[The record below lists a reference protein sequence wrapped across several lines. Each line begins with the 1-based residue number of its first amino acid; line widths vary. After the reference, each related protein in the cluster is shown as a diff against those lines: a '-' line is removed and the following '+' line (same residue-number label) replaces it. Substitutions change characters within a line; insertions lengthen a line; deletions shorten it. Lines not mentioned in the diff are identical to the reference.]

1 MGKIRYHAIIHAYK
15 DTIMQKVRVR
25 FAPSPTG
32 SLHVGGARTALYNY
46 LYANQQGGDFI
57 IRIEDTDTARSTQA
71 SLDSLITDLQWL
83 GITATEGYG
92 STQDGIPGQ
101 YGPYRQSERL
111 AIYQIYAQQ
120 LLEAG
125 HAYYCFLT
133 DAEIDA
139 QKAAAEAQSL
149 PYQIKS
155 PYRDLPLAEAQK
167 KLSSH
172 PEATIRFKVPHEVKN
187 YHIEDIVRG
196 TVTLPSSM
204 VGDFVIL
211 RSGGMPV
218 YNFCC
223 AIDDSLMHITHV
235 LRGEEHLS
243 NTLRQLMILEALSL
257 PTPTFGHLSIILNE
271 QRKKL
276 SKRDGDVSCTSFKA
290 AGFLPDALLN
300 YIALLGWNAKTEQEI
315 FTLPEL
321 IAAFDLR
328 ALNAASPVF
337 DYDKL
342 RWVNTQHIKRLPD
355 DELWTRLQPWIQKA
369 ELTLPEDP
377 HWKAGALA
385 LIRPDLVTLCD
396 AVPALTRII
405 SDTLP
410 LDEEAQAVLAWE
422 SSPEVIQT
430 FIQMVET
437 HEQTHFT
444 TEEAKSLVK
453 DIQAQC
459 GVKGKQI
466 FMPLRI
472 AMIGCAHGFDIKLLM
487 PLISKTQLL
496 QRAMQCLSSAH

>member
-1 MGKIRYHAIIHAYK
+1 
-15 DTIMQKVRVR
+15 MQKVRVR

-32 SLHVGGARTALYNY
+32 SLHVGGARTALYNF
-46 LYANQQGGDFI
+46 LYASKQGGDFI
-57 IRIEDTDTARSTQA
+57 IRVEDTDAARSTQA

-92 STQDGIPGQ
+92 STQDKIPGQ

-111 AIYQIYAQQ
+111 DIYQTYANQ
-120 LLEAG
+120 LLESG

-139 QKAAAEAQSL
+139 QKVAAEAQSM
-149 PYQIKS
+149 PYQITS
-155 PYRDLPLAEAQK
+155 PYRDLPLAEAQQ
-167 KLSSH
+167 KLATH
-172 PEATIRFKVPHEVKN
+172 PDATIRFKVPAEVQN
-187 YHIEDIVRG
+187 YHIDDVVRG

-300 YIALLGWNAKTEQEI
+300 YVALLGWNAKTEQEI

-321 IAAFDLR
+321 IDAFDLG

-342 RWVNTQHIKRLPD
+342 RWVNTQHIKRLSD
-355 DELWTRLQPWIQKA
+355 DSLWAHIQPWIQEA
-369 ELTLPEDP
+369 ALAIPEDA
-377 HWKAGALA
+377 HWQAGALA
-385 LIRPDLVTLCD
+385 LIRPDLVTLAD
-396 AVPALTRII
+396 AAPALTRIL
-405 SDTLP
+405 SDTLH
-410 LDEEAQAVLAWE
+410 LDEEAQAVLGWD
-422 SSPEVIQT
+422 SSPQVIQA
-430 FIQMVET
+430 FIDHVQD
-437 HEQTHFT
+437 HKQLHLT
-444 TEEAKSLVK
+444 TEEAKSMVK
-453 DIQAQC
+453 DIQTQC

-472 AMIGCAHGFDIKLLM
+472 AMIGCAHGFDIKQLM

-496 QRAMQCLSSAH
+496 HRAMQCLPSTH